1 MWLFF
6 INAVFVHVR
15 GKVIVYFSLQ
25 LVAIWF
31 VNEWM
36 MAGSP
41 DNVKLVEL
49 GPGRGTMAD
58 DMLRV

>member
-1 MWLFF
+1 L
-6 INAVFVHVR
+6 
-15 GKVIVYFSLQ
+15 VILVVSTLQ
-25 LVAIWF
+25 LVALWF

-41 DNVKLVEL
+41 EDIKLVEL

-58 DMLRV
+58 DMLRVWNC